1 MLKAVLFDM
10 DGVLVDTEPEYI
22 RLELKLAHEHGMPLS
37 RREQARY
44 RGVSAA
50 EVWLDMV
57 NRYGASAD
65 PERIA
70 RDEHELMD
78 AYYREGPLRSIRP
91 SVRLLKR
98 CAKAGLK
105 VAIATSSRKDNAENV
120 VRRLGLGPYVQA
132 IAVADL
138 VERGKPAP
146 DIFLLAAKL
155 LEVAPSECVVIED
168 SEKGVQAAKAAGMK
182 AVAIGGS
189 DQDLSQADMVVRSLR
204 GINPGILGA
213 MFDAMGRREL

>member
-1 MLKAVLFDM
+1 MLGAVLFDM

-22 RLELKLAHEHGMPLS
+22 RLELKLAHAHGIPLS
-37 RREQARY
+37 RREQRRY
-44 RGVSAA
+44 CGVNPA
-50 EVWLDMV
+50 EMWPEVV
-57 NRYGASAD
+57 RQTGASAN
-65 PERIA
+65 PEMIA
-70 RDEHELMD
+70 RIEYERMD
-78 AYYREGPLRSIRP
+78 AYYREGPLKPIRP
-91 SVRLLKR
+91 SVRLMKR
-98 CAKAGLK
+98 CAQAGLK
-105 VAIATSSRKDNAENV
+105 TAIATSSSADNAENV

-168 SEKGVQAAKAAGMK
+168 SNKGVQAAKAAGMK

-189 DQDLSQADMVVRSLR
+189 DQDLSQADLVVRSLR
-204 GINPGILGA
+204 GIKPGILSA
-213 MFDAMGRREL
+213 MFDAMERREL